1 MPNIDRFIIGFDR
14 ALRTLLTPAQ
24 TLRAVPGTELPEVEL
39 DDSEKRESSALM
51 RVNHVGE
58 ICAQAL
64 YQGQALTARNR
75 EVQHTLER
83 AAREETEHLAWTE
96 RRIAEL
102 SGRKSLLNPLWY
114 GGSFAIGA
122 FAGMLGDKWNLGFL
136 AETERQV
143 EAHLGGHLKRLP
155 HHDQKSRAI
164 VAQMQIDEAG
174 HATTAVAHGGVDLP
188 VPVKLAM
195 KLGSKVMTQTAYWV

>member
-1 MPNIDRFIIGFDR
+1 MLNIDKFIIGFDN

-24 TLRAVPGTELPEVEL
+24 TLRPVPGTGLPEAEL
-39 DDSEKRESSALM
+39 TDTEKNETTALM

-64 YQGQALTARNR
+64 YQGQALTARDTA
-75 EVQHTLER
+75 VQQALTQ

-96 RRIAEL
+96 QRIVEL
-102 SGRKSLLNPLWY
+102 GGRKSLLNPLWY

-143 EAHLGGHLKRLP
+143 EAHLAGHLQRLP
-155 HHDQKSRAI
+155 QHDGKSRAI
-164 VAQMQIDEAG
+164 VAQMQVDEAG
-174 HATTAVAHGGVDLP
+174 HATTAMSYGGAELP
-188 VPVKLAM
+188 TPVKLAM
-195 KLGSKVMTQTAYWV
+195 QLGSKVMTRTAYWV

>member
-1 MPNIDRFIIGFDR
+1 MPNLDKFIIGFDH

-24 TLRAVPGTELPEVEL
+24 TLRPVPGTQLPQVEL
-39 DDSEKRESSALM
+39 NDSEKNESSALM
-51 RVNHVGE
+51 RVNHTGE

-64 YQGQALTARNR
+64 YQGQALTARNA
-75 EVQHTLER
+75 EVQHTLAQ

-102 SGRKSLLNPLWY
+102 NGRKSVLNPLWY
-114 GGSFAIGA
+114 GGSLAIGA
-122 FAGMLGDKWNLGFL
+122 LAGILGDKWNLGFL

-143 EAHLGGHLKRLP
+143 TAHLEGHLKRLP
-155 HHDQKSRAI
+155 HHDEKSRAI

-174 HATTAVAHGGVDLP
+174 HATSAMSQGGVELPLP
-188 VPVKLAM
+188 VKIVM
-195 KLGSKVMTQTAYWV
+195 KLGSKVMTGTAYWV